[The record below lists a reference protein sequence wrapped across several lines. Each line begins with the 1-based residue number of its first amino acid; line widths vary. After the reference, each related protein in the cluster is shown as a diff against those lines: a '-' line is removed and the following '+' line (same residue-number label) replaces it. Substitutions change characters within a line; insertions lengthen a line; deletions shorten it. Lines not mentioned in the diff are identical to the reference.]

1 MVQRYQ
7 HPFQSFHFYDPK
19 MRTLKWSQ
27 RPVKIQGV
35 FFPANTPH
43 TDRFNLMQMK
53 CKVCK
58 SYQLL
63 DLTFIS
69 ESSDISPCPCV
80 GFEAKEKMVV
90 NAPVFELLASSHAD
104 VVPPDKTTFH
114 NLEI

>member
-1 MVQRYQ
+1 
-7 HPFQSFHFYDPK
+7 

-27 RPVKIQGV
+27 RPIKMQGV
-35 FFPANTPH
+35 FLPANTPH
-43 TDRFNLMQMK
+43 TDRFNLMQMQ

-58 SYQLL
+58 SSQLF

-90 NAPVFELLASSHAD
+90 NAPVFEFLASSHAD
-104 VVPPDKTTFH
+104 VVPPDKTTFLD
-114 NLEI
+114 LEI